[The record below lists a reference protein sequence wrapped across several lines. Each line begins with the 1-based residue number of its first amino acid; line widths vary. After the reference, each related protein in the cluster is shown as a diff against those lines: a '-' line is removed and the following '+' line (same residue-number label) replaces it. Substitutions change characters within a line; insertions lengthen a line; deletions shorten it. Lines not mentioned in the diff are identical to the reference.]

1 MGYQG
6 GFVTEEGDPHPTSD
20 LKLCKT
26 AANNQYAL
34 GWTSPTRETES
45 NGPLGL
51 SNLRRT
57 APGISAPDST
67 FLNVTRSGTYRIS
80 AHVGPA
86 SENAHPELLVLP
98 SQEEYKF
105 WFISFEE
112 GDVFDLALNLHLRIY
127 DQMRKV
133 TVRYQYQFPD
143 GLEDSM
149 REALLGVGECVELED
164 TIGVCN
170 EALYGSEEADVSVK
184 FPGWRTRRT
193 FGRRVAQGP

>member
-1 MGYQG
+1 MGYNG
-6 GFVTEEGDPHPTSD
+6 GFVTVGGETHPTSD

-26 AANNQYAL
+26 AAHNQFAL
-34 GWTSPTRETES
+34 GWTNPTGEAGTARSPDNLNRR
-45 NGPLGL
+45 GL
-51 SNLRRT
+51 ASG
-57 APGISAPDST
+57 AAAQDST

-98 SQEEYKF
+98 SQEENKL

-112 GDVFDLALNLHLRIY
+112 GDVFDSALNLHLRVL

-133 TVRYQYQFPD
+133 TVRYQFHYPD
-143 GLEDSM
+143 GLDDSI
-149 REALLGVGECVELED
+149 REALLGVGECVELEA
-164 TIGVCN
+164 TVEVCN

-193 FGRRVAQGP
+193 TSRRVAPRP